1 MWRSGLRGNFLRVSP
16 AELQLSKRW
25 KEVRPTMISSTGFFR
40 ERKKISKT
48 RLLGARLGFFV
59 SVVDLDSLEYNSLP
73 LGGQS
78 PLAKLLGKVNHDL
91 VPPLRATGAPDAGR
105 SGARLPRPRV
115 QEISQRSWAVHPAE
129 TWSWHLSGITQ
140 SLGFVLENCR
150 HTLPDRTRQNR
161 IARQSQLGHRR
172 LRSTVPDR
180 AARIG
185 TSPFESDL
193 RHRFFPT
200 RRPCRSGAVGP
211 GKIPTTSLPR
221 SPRPP

>member
-1 MWRSGLRGNFLRVSP
+1 MNSINLHHFQAPTLGPSLQVGELIIGVLAVVGYAELDGGPGHGFSPIWLHRNVTKSATTMWRSGLRGNFLRVSP

-48 RLLGARLGFFV
+48 RLLGARLGFSV

-115 QEISQRSWAVHPAE
+115 QGISQRSWAVHPGE
-129 TWSWHLSGITQ
+129 TWSWHLGGITQ

-150 HTLPDRTRQNR
+150 HTLHDRTRQNR
-161 IARQSQLGHRR
+161 QGR
-172 LRSTVPDR
+172 LS
-180 AARIG
+180 
-185 TSPFESDL
+185 
-193 RHRFFPT
+193 
-200 RRPCRSGAVGP
+200 
-211 GKIPTTSLPR
+211 
-221 SPRPP
+221 